1 MNDTPAARFER
12 LSGYLRSDPDN
23 AELLRDAA
31 EAGIAA
37 GALAEADSLAER
49 LGQVLPLA
57 PDGPYLRSVAAM
69 RLGDFK
75 AAAALLDPLL
85 EQHNFANIRFNLA
98 WSLAMLGDKARA
110 LSVLDAA
117 TVSEIAAAA
126 MLKVQ
131 LMHEAGDFDGAVE
144 EARRAL
150 ELHPDDAGLC
160 AAVGTLALDVE
171 DTELAALCAGK
182 AGNHPEALAVSGMLE
197 MQTGDPSSA
206 LQTFSRAI
214 EGRQHNPRAWIG
226 RGLARMLLSDNAGAA
241 ADIDEGASQF
251 GDHIGSWIAA
261 GWAHFLGGDIPAAK
275 TRFERALAIDPN
287 FAESHGSLAVIDVAQ
302 GDTASAR
309 RRMTTALRLDR
320 ECFSAAMAQV
330 LLSNDDPAKVQEIV
344 AHAFSTPLNG
354 EGLTVAGY
362 MSGLVRP
369 TVH

>member
-1 MNDTPAARFER
+1 MMGEKD
-12 LSGYLRSDPDN
+12 
-23 AELLRDAA
+23 
-31 EAGIAA
+31 
-37 GALAEADSLAER
+37 
-49 LGQVLPLA
+49 
-57 PDGPYLRSVAAM
+57 
-69 RLGDFK
+69 
-75 AAAALLDPLL
+75 
-85 EQHNFANIRFNLA
+85 
-98 WSLAMLGDKARA
+98 RA
-110 LSVLDAA
+110 LGVLDAA

-131 LMHEAGDFDGAVE
+131 LMHEAGDFDGAIE

-182 AGNHPEALAVSGMLE
+182 AGDHPEGLAVTGMLE
-197 MQTGDPSSA
+197 MQIGDPATA
-206 LQTFSRAI
+206 LQTFSRSI
-214 EGRQHNPRAWIG
+214 EVRQHNPRAWIG
-226 RGLARMLLSDNAGAA
+226 RGLARMLLSDNSGAA

-261 GWAHFLGGDIPAAK
+261 GWAHFLAGDVAAAK

-287 FAESHGSLAVIDVAQ
+287 FAESHGSLAVLDVAQ
-302 GDTASAR
+302 GDAGSAR

-330 LLSNDDPAKVQEIV
+330 LLNNDDPAKIQEIV
-344 AHAFSTPLNG
+344 ARAFSTPLNG
-354 EGLTVAGY
+354 EGMTVAGY